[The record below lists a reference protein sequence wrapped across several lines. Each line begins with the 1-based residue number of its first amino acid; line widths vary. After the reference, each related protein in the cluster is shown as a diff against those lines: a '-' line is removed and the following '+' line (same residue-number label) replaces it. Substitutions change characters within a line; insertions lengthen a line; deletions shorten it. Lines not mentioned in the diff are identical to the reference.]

1 MCRRHPPLSFSYALA
16 RIKKV
21 EMKDK
26 ERADLMRIFFLS
38 KMISVKIKKEKKMIS
53 VNLANVIFQHKLYLV
68 LNS

>member
-1 MCRRHPPLSFSYALA
+1 
-16 RIKKV
+16 
-21 EMKDK
+21 MKDK

>member
-1 MCRRHPPLSFSYALA
+1 MCRRHPPLPFSYALA